1 MFNGKFRH
9 LDHLCIL
16 NKKYWFYRYAWIIA
30 WELWSRGTLLS
41 RSHWAQKCG
50 SWCLAWTSLFFLKIQ
65 LLVEVRCWLHYKF
78 TTQLESLVRVDS
90 CSIRHEFIMTRWII
104 MRLLNYGSIICCRI
118 LKIWIGVHDLEVI
131 MQALLLAILLG
142 ETGSCLLAPPVLL
155 SVSVLMNQ
163 QLRYAPKIWIM
174 GFKTG

>member
-1 MFNGKFRH
+1 MHGSLHGNCGPEVRYCLETKGPKSVAPDVWHKPHYFW
-9 LDHLCIL
+9 
-16 NKKYWFYRYAWIIA
+16 KKN
-30 WELWSRGTLLS
+30 
-41 RSHWAQKCG
+41 
-50 SWCLAWTSLFFLKIQ
+50 Q

-78 TTQLESLVRVDS
+78 TTQLETLVRVDS
-90 CSIRHEFIMTRWII
+90 YSIRHEFIMTRWII